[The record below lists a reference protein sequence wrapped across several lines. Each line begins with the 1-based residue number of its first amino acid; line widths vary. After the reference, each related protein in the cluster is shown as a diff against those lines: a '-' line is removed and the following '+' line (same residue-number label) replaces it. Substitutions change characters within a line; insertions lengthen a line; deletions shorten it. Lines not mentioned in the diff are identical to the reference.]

1 LGGEDY
7 SAVIEIKTYRGERM
21 RGQRGDFWMKTIR
34 GLGVFAGL
42 LSAAE
47 CVSAQVRTTA
57 GIVEGTTSAAGK
69 IKIYKGIPYAAPPV
83 GNLRWKEPQPA
94 PAWEGVRKATEFG
107 ARCMQGPIYD
117 DMVFGDSGPSEDC
130 LHLNVWTPAAK
141 AGAKLPVMVWIYG
154 GGFQA
159 GATSEPRQ
167 DGEHLAH
174 KGVVVVSMDYRLGIF
189 GFFSHPGLTA
199 ESPHHA
205 SGNYGLLDQAAALK
219 WVHENIAAFGGDPD
233 KVTIFGESAGSFS
246 VSAQMAS
253 PVAKGFVHA
262 AIGESGA
269 FFGKTL
275 SAKPLAESEKRDAIF
290 AEELGMKSIAQLRA
304 VDADKLLNAVLKNKG
319 ESRFGPNI
327 DGYFMPASA
336 YEIYSQG
343 KQAQIPLLA
352 GWNHDERDYHGFFGD
367 QHPTRENY
375 AAIIRQKLGDS
386 AAEALKLFPGDTDE
400 QAKSSAELLS
410 SADFIA
416 YGTWKW
422 IEVHLQT
429 GGAAVFRYEF
439 DQALPLPEGHA
450 PDAVAEANHSG
461 EIEYVFGT
469 LDSKKLP
476 WRPEDY
482 KLSEAMGTY
491 WTNFAKTGN
500 PNGSGVPEW
509 PRYEGKNGY
518 QVMYLA
524 PKPHA
529 TPDGQRRQYE
539 FLDKMKVN

>member
-1 LGGEDY
+1 
-7 SAVIEIKTYRGERM
+7 M
-21 RGQRGDFWMKTIR
+21 
-34 GLGVFAGL
+34 FAAL
-42 LSAAE
+42 LSGATR
-47 CVSAQVRTTA
+47 VPAQVRTTA
-57 GIVEGTTSAAGK
+57 GMVEGTTSADGK
-69 IKIYKGIPYAAPPV
+69 IQIYKGIPYAAPPV
-83 GNLRWKEPQPA
+83 GDLRWKEPQPA

-117 DMVFGDSGPSEDC
+117 DMVFRDRGPSEDC
-130 LHLNVWTPAAK
+130 LHLNVWTPAPK

-219 WVHENIAAFGGDPD
+219 WVHENIAAFGGDPE
-233 KVTIFGESAGSFS
+233 KGTIFGESAGSFS

-304 VDADKLLNAVLKNKG
+304 VDADKLLHAVLKNKD
-319 ESRFGPNI
+319 EYRFGPNI
-327 DGYFMPASA
+327 DGYFIPASA

-343 KQAQIPLLA
+343 KQAHIPLLA

-367 QHPTRENY
+367 EPPTRENY
-375 AAIIRQKLGDS
+375 IAKIRQKLGDS
-386 AAEALKLFPGDTDE
+386 AGEALKLFPAETDE

-422 IEVHLQT
+422 IEVHLET
-429 GGAAVFRYEF
+429 GGSPVFHYEF
-439 DQALPLPEGHA
+439 DQPLPLPEGHA
-450 PDAVAEANHSG
+450 PDAEPEANHSG

-482 KLSEAMGTY
+482 KLSEVMGTY

-500 PNGSGVPEW
+500 PNGAGVPEW
-509 PRYEGKNGY
+509 PRYERKSDF
-518 QVMYLA
+518 QVMYLSPKLHAA
-524 PKPHA
+524 PDA
-529 TPDGQRRQYE
+529 QRRQYE
-539 FLDKMKVN
+539 FLDKMKMN

>member
-1 LGGEDY
+1 
-7 SAVIEIKTYRGERM
+7 M
-21 RGQRGDFWMKTIR
+21 RGQRENFWMRTLR
-34 GLGVFAGL
+34 GLGAFAGL
-42 LSAAE
+42 LSAAP
-47 CVSAQVRTTA
+47 CVPAQVRTTA
-57 GIVEGTTSAAGK
+57 GIVEGATSADGK
-69 IKIYKGIPYAAPPV
+69 IHIYKGIPYAAPPV
-83 GNLRWKEPQPA
+83 GDLRWKEPQP
-94 PAWEGVRKATEFG
+94 PPVWEGVRKATEFG
-107 ARCMQGPIYD
+107 ARCMQGRIFD
-117 DMVFGDSGPSEDC
+117 DMVFRDSGPNEDC

-141 AGAKLPVMVWIYG
+141 AGTKLPVMVWIYG

-174 KGVVVVSMDYRLGIF
+174 QGVVVVSMDYRLGIF
-189 GFFSHPGLTA
+189 GFFSHPGLSA

-290 AEELGMKSIAQLRA
+290 AEELGIKSIGQLRA
-304 VDADKLLNAVLKNKG
+304 VDADRLLNAVLKNKG
-319 ESRFGPNI
+319 EDRFGPNI

-343 KQAQIPLLA
+343 KQAPIPLLA
-352 GWNHDERDYHGFFGD
+352 GWNHDEGDYHGFFGD
-367 QHPTRENY
+367 QPATRENY

-400 QAKSSAELLS
+400 QANSSANLLS

-422 IEVHLQT
+422 IEVHLET
-429 GGAAVFRYEF
+429 GGSAVFRYEF
-439 DQALPLPEGHA
+439 DQTLPLPAGHA

-469 LDSKKLP
+469 LDSKELP

-500 PNGSGVPEW
+500 PNGAGVPEW
-509 PRYEGKNGY
+509 PRYDRKSDF
-518 QVMYLA
+518 QVMYLWPKLHAA
-524 PKPHA
+524 PDA
-529 TPDGQRRQYE
+529 QRRQYE